1 MRSTATGITW
11 IRRVSLAF
19 CTPLTFSLAGPQDA
33 DIRILQKLTLYIG
46 PRRICG
52 VCNSVAQRTRIVSPT
67 PSCLRCRSFKKKKT
81 ASQVTTYE
89 QGCPSKNSQLDH
101 SLVRLS
107 RDTKIMSATAQRPN
121 DKTLCD
127 YYALLLYGANS
138 SVTQFYLIQEIVTLA
153 FIGGSSL
160 PNASQSLT
168 GILNPGTFLNTSVDL
183 GGFFNASLLSSNVNN
198 GPAAVNWLDGG
209 GTQPLVDFVS
219 GKTANLTLANTTN
232 E

>member
-1 MRSTATGITW
+1 MNKA
-11 IRRVSLAF
+11 V
-19 CTPLTFSLAGPQDA
+19 PH
-33 DIRILQKLTLYIG
+33 
-46 PRRICG
+46 
-52 VCNSVAQRTRIVSPT
+52 
-67 PSCLRCRSFKKKKT
+67 
-81 ASQVTTYE
+81 
-89 QGCPSKNSQLDH
+89 KNSQLDH

-107 RDTKIMSATAQRPN
+107 RDTKIMSATAYQRPN
-121 DKTLCD
+121 GETLCD
-127 YYALLLYGANS
+127 YYAVLLYSAYS

-168 GILNPGTFLNTSVDL
+168 GILNPGTYLNTSVDL

-198 GPAAVNWLDGG
+198 EPAAVNWLDGG

-219 GKTANLTLANTTN
+219 GKTANLTLADTTN